1 MFNDDDGDVLEPI
14 PQNVTDI
21 ARAMVLRNNRG
32 KPQINHTKAEAGM
45 KDDAMEARK
54 AFGVV
59 VDNTTP
65 IVEHSNEPN
74 PIETPIM
81 TMPPNVTQQVPM
93 SALTAPT
100 VSQAPQVQYFK
111 DINGNEFKL
120 VNGRLYSKG
129 WFTPK
134 AECRIINTKTGK
146 VISSEGKTIQLF
158 GWNEVSNNNSNSDDN
173 CEVVSDIGAMEN

>member
-1 MFNDDDGDVLEPI
+1 MFSDDDGDVLEPI
-14 PQNVTDI
+14 PHNVTDI
-21 ARAMVLRNNRG
+21 ARAMVLRNNKG

-59 VDNTTP
+59 DSTTP
-65 IVEHSNEPN
+65 TVEQPTESIPRAA
-74 PIETPIM
+74 PIM
-81 TMPPNVTQQVPM
+81 SMPPNVTQQVPM

-146 VISSEGKTIQLF
+146 VISSDGKTIQLF
-158 GWNEVSNNNSNSDDN
+158 GWNEVGNNSSNNDDK
-173 CEVVSDIGAMEN
+173 CEVVSDIGVMEN

>member
-1 MFNDDDGDVLEPI
+1 MFNDDDGVVLEPI

-45 KDDAMEARK
+45 KDDTLEARK

-59 VDNTTP
+59 DGTTTT
-65 IVEHSNEPN
+65 EEYSNKFKPN
-74 PIETPIM
+74 EIPTVA
-81 TMPPNVTQQVPM
+81 MPPNVTQQVPM

-146 VISSEGKTIQLF
+146 VISSEGKTVQLF

>member
-1 MFNDDDGDVLEPI
+1 MFSDDDGDVLEPI
-14 PQNVTDI
+14 PHNVTDI
-21 ARAMVLRNNRG
+21 ARAMVLRNNKG

-59 VDNTTP
+59 DSTTP
-65 IVEHSNEPN
+65 TVEQ
-74 PIETPIM
+74 PIESLPREAPIM
-81 TMPPNVTQQVPM
+81 SMPPNVTQQVPM

-100 VSQAPQVQYFK
+100 VSQAPKVQYFK

-146 VISSEGKTIQLF
+146 VISSDGKTIQLF
-158 GWNEVSNNNSNSDDN
+158 GWNEVGNNSSNNDDK
-173 CEVVSDIGAMEN
+173 CEVVSDIGVMEN

>member
-1 MFNDDDGDVLEPI
+1 MFNDDDGVVLEPI

-59 VDNTTP
+59 DSTTTT
-65 IVEHSNEPN
+65 EEYSNKFKPN
-74 PIETPIM
+74 EIPTVA
-81 TMPPNVTQQVPM
+81 MPPNVTQQVPM

-146 VISSEGKTIQLF
+146 VISSDGKTIQLF
-158 GWNEVSNNNSNSDDN
+158 GWNEVSNNDSNSDDN